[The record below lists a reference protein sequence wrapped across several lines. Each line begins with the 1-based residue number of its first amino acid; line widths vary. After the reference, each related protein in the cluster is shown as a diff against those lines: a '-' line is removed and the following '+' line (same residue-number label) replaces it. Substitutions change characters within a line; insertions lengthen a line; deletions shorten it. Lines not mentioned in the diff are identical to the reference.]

1 MLRIIFPLLQ
11 PTTISVIV
19 INTMWMWNDFLLPL
33 LMLSGKKKSL
43 TLQLAAYN
51 FFGLY
56 KVDWNYAMAGVLLTI
71 IPAILFYLSLQR
83 YIIKGMVAGA
93 IKT

>member
-1 MLRIIFPLLQ
+1 M
-11 PTTISVIV
+11 
-19 INTMWMWNDFLLPL
+19 
-33 LMLSGKKKSL
+33 

-56 KVDWNYAMAGVLLTI
+56 KVEWNFAMAGVLLTI
-71 IPAILFYLSLQR
+71 LPAILFYLSLQR

-93 IKT
+93 VKT